1 MFLSSYGRWI
11 SPTCERV
18 EVYAVSG
25 CTSPTKRNY
34 FKKTSHGDLG
44 LLDFR
49 SKCLIT
55 NVIQKDFGLSFRQH
69 LGFIPTKCFLQL
81 SNINAT
87 KEYAHLGINKCF
99 KSPRHVR
106 RSKTKRLSGCL
117 VMYFE

>member
-55 NVIQKDFGLSFRQH
+55 NDSEGFWVVFSPTLWVHPNEVLPPIIQY
-69 LGFIPTKCFLQL
+69 KCD
-81 SNINAT
+81 
-87 KEYAHLGINKCF
+87 KGIC
-99 KSPRHVR
+99 SLRD
-106 RSKTKRLSGCL
+106 
-117 VMYFE
+117 